1 MALIVY
7 NRENSRPQEVTYKG
21 KRTINLDS
29 RGTVYLSKTMS
40 IELGILGGG
49 RVNFA
54 HDDETDDWYICR
66 ADDSEGFIVWKDK
79 RCARFSAGFIVQ
91 RLMRQAKVE
100 RKSVQFMMA
109 RSPAVYDMTETG
121 ASDGTGARRMCLFLC
136 AAMFTHGHAVVTG
149 RHKVTPKRPGN
160 GIAGG

>member
-49 RVNFA
+49 RVNLRPR
-54 HDDETDDWYICR
+54 TTRRVTGIVCR

-109 RSPAVYDMTETG
+109 RMPVE
-121 ASDGTGARRMCLFLC
+121 
-136 AAMFTHGHAVVTG
+136 
-149 RHKVTPKRPGN
+149 
-160 GIAGG
+160 IGGVAYYKILLSNPILR

>member
-1 MALIVY
+1 MTRMWLTTTDESPNVWVKKKEHLAVVGPADI
-7 NRENSRPQEVTYKG
+7 PVTYKG

-54 HDDETDDWYICR
+54 HDDETGDWYICR

-91 RLMRQAKVE
+91 L
-100 RKSVQFMMA
+100 SLIHI
-109 RSPAVYDMTETG
+109 S
-121 ASDGTGARRMCLFLC
+121 
-136 AAMFTHGHAVVTG
+136 
-149 RHKVTPKRPGN
+149 
-160 GIAGG
+160 